1 MADQN
6 LPIAPAA
13 APGSA
18 IAVAPA
24 LSPDAAAAAARRYDI
39 DWLRVIAVFLLL
51 IYHTTISFQP
61 WGIYISFIQSSQP
74 LELLWLPMAALN
86 IWRIP
91 LLFFVSG
98 MALYLSMRGR
108 SRGVDSG
115 SGSKWGLFFGRRAL
129 RLMLPYMFGIFA
141 IVPLQFLLFQ
151 AYYKQELTYLA
162 HPSHLWYL
170 NNVHI
175 YGLLLA
181 LPAIWFM
188 KQSRLTAALHRLMA
202 ALRRL
207 LDRAP
212 MSIYLFVL
220 PFMAEAVFVPLISP
234 DFNFSIYAFTLHGWV
249 IGFIAFASGFVAVA
263 LGDSFR
269 RALSRMKL
277 PCLLIALG
285 LYLLRLLL
293 FELEGP
299 NALVAVESL
308 SWIFALIGF
317 TTSLNRSS
325 PLLCYLRP
333 AVYPIY
339 IIHMLFLYLGDYL
352 LLPLKI
358 PTWSQYLL
366 ILLFTL
372 GGSLLFYELVR
383 HIRFLCPLFGLRW
396 KKK

>member
-1 MADQN
+1 MAEADQS
-6 LPIAPAA
+6 LPIAAGSIPVPATATDSATA
-13 APGSA
+13 AGS
-18 IAVAPA
+18 
-24 LSPDAAAAAARRYDI
+24 RRYDI
-39 DWLRVIAVFLLL
+39 DWLRVIAIFLLL
-51 IYHTTISFQP
+51 IYHTAISFQP

-74 LELLWLPMAALN
+74 LESLWVAMAALN
-86 IWRIP
+86 VWRIP

-98 MALYLSMRGR
+98 MALYFSMR
-108 SRGVDSG
+108 G
-115 SGSKWGLFFGRRAL
+115 SGSKRGLFFGRRAL
-129 RLMLPYMFGIFA
+129 RLMLPYLFGIFA

-162 HPSHLWYL
+162 HPSHLWFL
-170 NNVHI
+170 HNIHI

-181 LPAIWFM
+181 LPAFWFM

-234 DFNFSIYAFTLHGWV
+234 DFDFSNYALTLHGWV

-263 LGDSFR
+263 LGNSFR

-277 PCLLIALG
+277 PCLLIAVG
-285 LYLLRLLL
+285 LYLLRLLI
-293 FELEGP
+293 FELKGP

-308 SWIFALIGF
+308 SWIFALMGF
-317 TTSLNRSS
+317 AAALNRPS
-325 PLLCYLRP
+325 PLLRYLSP

-358 PTWSQYLL
+358 PPWPQYFL

-383 HIRFLCPLFGLRW
+383 HIRFLRPLFGLRW
-396 KKK
+396 KKR

>member
-1 MADQN
+1 MAEADQN
-6 LPIAPAA
+6 LPIAPV
-13 APGSA
+13 S
-18 IAVAPA
+18 
-24 LSPDAAAAAARRYDI
+24 RRYDI
-39 DWLRVIAVFLLL
+39 DWLRVIAIFLLL
-51 IYHTTISFQP
+51 IYHTAISFQP

-74 LELLWLPMAALN
+74 LESLWVAMAALN
-86 IWRIP
+86 VWRIP

-98 MALYLSMRGR
+98 MALYFSMR
-108 SRGVDSG
+108 G
-115 SGSKWGLFFGRRAL
+115 SGSKRGLFFGRRAL
-129 RLMLPYMFGIFA
+129 RLMLPYLFGIFA

-162 HPSHLWYL
+162 HPSHLWFL
-170 NNVHI
+170 HNIHI

-181 LPAIWFM
+181 LPAFWFM
-188 KQSRLTAALHRLMA
+188 KQSRLAAALHRLMA

-234 DFNFSIYAFTLHGWV
+234 DFDFSNYALTLHGWV

-263 LGDSFR
+263 LGNSFR

-277 PCLLIALG
+277 PCLLIAVG
-285 LYLLRLLL
+285 LYLLRLLI
-293 FELEGP
+293 FELKGP

-308 SWIFALIGF
+308 SWIFALMGF
-317 TTSLNRSS
+317 AAGLNRPS
-325 PLLCYLRP
+325 PLLRYLSP

-358 PTWSQYLL
+358 PPWPQYFL

-383 HIRFLCPLFGLRW
+383 HIRFLRPLFGLRW
-396 KKK
+396 KKR